1 MNQRL
6 ANRTG
11 GFTLI
16 EIMIVVAL
24 IAILSAIAMP
34 AYNNYINRGKIK
46 TAQAD
51 LVALS
56 LNLEN
61 AYQRALAYPGAGLAD
76 TDAVRDDYPGWAPAV
91 DDSFEYTTEVGVAA
105 DGGYIVKAVG
115 DAGGV
120 TGCTITLNAKGNR
133 VINAAC
139 PYGNGGWL

>member
-6 ANRTG
+6 AHRHS

-24 IAILSAIAMP
+24 IAILAAIAMP

-56 LNLEN
+56 LNVEN
-61 AYQRALAYPGAGLAD
+61 FYQRTLTYPTAGFA
-76 TDAVRDDYPGWAPAV
+76 TTVAVEGEYDGWSPAV
-91 DDSFEYTTEVGVAA
+91 DDSFTYSTAVGTAN
-105 DGGYIVKAVG
+105 DGGYLIQATG
-115 DAGGV
+115 TAGGV
-120 TGCTITLNAKGNR
+120 LNCTISLNAKGDR
-133 VINAAC
+133 LINAAC
-139 PYGNGGWL
+139 PYGNGAWL